1 MAVSLHDPLFLQPF
15 VPTALSIRSCSG
27 CGRFSTHPVV
37 CTTICLHRPLHPELF
52 VLWPFRCATH
62 CFYSHSSPQSSPS
75 GAVLVAAV
83 SLRSWWFVQLFV
95 LTALYIRSCLCCGR
109 FSARPFV
116 FAAIRPNSPLHPEL
130 FSTQPVVCTTICRHG
145 PLHPEL
151 FVLCPFLC
159 ATHCFYSH
167 SSPQPSSSGACVCVF
182 ACVRVCV
189 SAREYVKDS

>member
-1 MAVSLHDPLFLQPF
+1 MAVSLHDRCFYNHLSPQPSPSGAVLVATVSLHTPLFVQLF
-15 VPTALSIRSCSG
+15 VSTALYIQSCLCSG
-27 CGRFSTHPVV
+27 RFAAQPIVFTA
-37 CTTICLHRPLHPELF
+37 IR
-52 VLWPFRCATH
+52 
-62 CFYSHSSPQSSPS
+62 PQSSPP

-167 SSPQPSSSGACVCVF
+167 SSPQPSSSGACVCAF
-182 ACVRVCV
+182 ARVSVCV
-189 SAREYVKDS
+189 SARMRANM